1 MSAVTTTSPS
11 PALGSEPCGC
21 PELRSGDLSRR
32 GFLRGLGIAG
42 ASFTV
47 GSAVVSMGR
56 SAAAADTSSN
66 VVVVLSLRG
75 AADGLSLVVPHGD
88 PVYYAARPR
97 IGVAADQ
104 LLVRDGF
111 FGLHPALEALVPLWT
126 AGKVAAVHATG
137 LAVANRSHFA
147 AMEQVEDAAPGS
159 TERVGWLNRLLGEL
173 PGASPLQGLAIGDMP
188 GAFYGPHPLMGFDR
202 LDRVG
207 VAGDDK
213 WDPTDERLRSLATM
227 WGASRS
233 PLAPALRAAMGAIED
248 IKPAQAQADRTA
260 SYPGTDLGKALSSV
274 SRSIRGDVGVSLVT
288 VDQGDWDMHTD
299 VGTLAWGRMRT
310 NASQLAEAVAAFFAD
325 LGPHADRV
333 TLVTVS
339 EFGRRV
345 VENDN
350 YGTDHGWGN
359 VMFLVGAGVKGG
371 YHGTWPGL
379 VKTHDADLV
388 VTTDYRSVLAEVVRA
403 RTTASPA
410 AVFPGFSP
418 SRVGAMVGQ

>member
-1 MSAVTTTSPS
+1 MSAVTTTSHS
-11 PALGSEPCGC
+11 PAPAGACGC
-21 PELRSGDLSRR
+21 PEFLGADVSRR
-32 GFLRGLGIAG
+32 GFLRGLGVAG

-56 SAAAADTSSN
+56 SAAAADATGN

-88 PVYYAARPR
+88 PVYYQARPR
-97 IGVAADQ
+97 IAVAADQ
-104 LLVRDGF
+104 LLVRDDF
-111 FGLHPALEALVPLWT
+111 FGLNPALKALVPLWT

-137 LAVANRSHFA
+137 MAVPNRSHFA
-147 AMEQVEDAAPGS
+147 AMELVEDAAPGS
-159 TERVGWLNRLLGEL
+159 TQRIGWLNRLLGEL
-173 PGASPLQGLAIGDMP
+173 PGSSPLQGLAVGDTP
-188 GAFYGPHPLMGFDR
+188 GAFYGPEPIMGFRR

-207 VAGDDK
+207 IAGDDK
-213 WDPTDERLRSLATM
+213 WDPTGERVRSLGTM
-227 WGASRS
+227 WGSSRN
-233 PLAPALRAAMGAIED
+233 PLAPALRAAMAAVED
-248 IKPAQAQADRTA
+248 IAPAQAQADRTS
-260 SYPGTDLGKALSSV
+260 SYPNTDLAKALSSV
-274 SRSIRGDVGVSLVT
+274 SRTIRGDVGVSLVT

-299 VGTLAWGRMRT
+299 IGTLSWGRMRT
-310 NASQLAEAVAAFFAD
+310 NASQLAEAIAAFFTD

-371 YHGTWPGL
+371 YHGSWPGL
-379 VKTHDADLV
+379 VKAHDADLA

-403 RTTASPA
+403 RTTASTA

-418 SRVGAMVGQ
+418 ARVGAMVGQ

>member
-1 MSAVTTTSPS
+1 MSAVTTTSHS

-21 PELRSGDLSRR
+21 PELRAGDLSRR
-32 GFLRGLGIAG
+32 GFLRGLGVAG

-56 SAAAADTSSN
+56 SAAAADASSH
-66 VVVVLSLRG
+66 VVVVLSMRG

-88 PVYYAARPR
+88 PVYYLARPR
-97 IGVAADQ
+97 IAVPADQ
-104 LLVRDGF
+104 LLVKDGF
-111 FGLHPALEALVPLWT
+111 FGLHPALAPLVPLWQS
-126 AGKVAAVHATG
+126 GKVAAVHATG
-137 LAVANRSHFA
+137 LAVPNRSHFS
-147 AMEQVEDAAPGS
+147 AMEAVEDAAPGS
-159 TERVGWLNRLLGEL
+159 SRRVGWLNRLLGEL
-173 PGASPLQGLAIGDMP
+173 PGASPLQGLAVGDMP
-188 GAFYGPHPLMGFDR
+188 GAFYGPEPLMGFDR
-202 LDRVG
+202 LDKVG
-207 VAGDDK
+207 IAGDDK
-213 WDPTDERLRSLATM
+213 WDPDGDRLRSLATM
-227 WGASRS
+227 WGRSRH
-233 PLAPALRAAMGAIED
+233 PLAPALRSAMAAVED
-248 IKPAQAQADRTA
+248 IAPAQAQADRTA

-274 SRSIRGDVGVSLVT
+274 SRTIRGDVGVSLVT

-299 VGTLAWGRMRT
+299 SGTLSWGRMRT
-310 NASQLAEAVAAFFAD
+310 NAGQLAEAIAAFFAD

-345 VENDN
+345 VENAN
-350 YGTDHGWGN
+350 HGTDHGWGN

-379 VKTHDADLV
+379 TKTLDADLS

-403 RTTASPA
+403 RTTASTA
-410 AVFPGFSP
+410 TVFPGFSP